1 MPEDFRPRLRSFEF
15 AGARITMIDP
25 ETLLDA
31 AGDVAQV
38 ILHPPEPGTPAG
50 DLSATMLRR
59 RTDGDTV
66 VLRGRI
72 GPARTARPQPA
83 AVSEAVTAVNE
94 VVNQAGEAVSRLLSR
109 LGIPETATSPSRP
122 AREPEFPA
130 EEVPS
135 VTVTDE
141 ATGLK
146 AAVRR
151 SGASVL
157 LESTL
162 PGRTAG
168 TEHIQAFIRILLD
181 VARGAADAGGDDLY
195 FAGQELRVSRFAGDL
210 TGAGGRPGVRLS
222 HLAGLDDVV
231 ARLREV
237 VDSFNHPE
245 VMAKWGARRP
255 QGILMWGP
263 PGTGKTTLAQ
273 ALATEINGTL
283 REIRTPEILSKWVG
297 DSEKK
302 VKRIFAEARA
312 YREPTV
318 LFFDEFDA
326 VISYIGRPDN
336 SADQM
341 HNSIAGIFKQE
352 MNTLV
357 EDNPKV
363 IVVAT
368 TNFPERVDDSLTRS
382 GRFDVK
388 LSVPLPDRQGRAD
401 ILTLMLRRLASLHE
415 REDFRL
421 FAPDVDVDELA
432 ILGSGMSGAD
442 LRELLRRVQLGKA
455 MEEVHSAGTPPAAI
469 GQEDLRRG
477 IAEMQRRS

>member
-1 MPEDFRPRLRSFEF
+1 MPEDFRPPLRSFVF
-15 AGARITMIDP
+15 AGARITLVDP
-25 ETLLDA
+25 ETLLDG
-31 AGDVAQV
+31 AGDVAQA
-38 ILHPPEPGTPAG
+38 ILHPPEPGGPAG
-50 DLSATMLRR
+50 ELAASMLRR
-59 RTDGDTV
+59 RADGDTV
-66 VLRGRI
+66 VLRGRV
-72 GPARTARPQPA
+72 GPARTPRPQPA
-83 AVSEAVTAVNE
+83 TVTEAVTAVND
-94 VVNQAGEAVSRLLSR
+94 VVSQAGEAVSRLLSR
-109 LGIPETATSPSRP
+109 LGLPETPAAPPRP
-122 AREPEFPA
+122 VREPEYPQ

-141 ATGLK
+141 ATGLS
-146 AAVRR
+146 ASVRR
-151 SGASVL
+151 SGGTVL
-157 LESTL
+157 LESAL
-162 PGRTAG
+162 PARTAG
-168 TEHIQAFIRILLD
+168 TEHIQAFVRILLD
-181 VARGAADAGGDDLY
+181 VARGAADAGGDDAY

-231 ARLREV
+231 DRLREV

-297 DSEKK
+297 ESEKK

-336 SADQM
+336 AADQM
-341 HNSIAGIFKQE
+341 HNSMAGIFKQE

-357 EDNPKV
+357 EDNPRV

-368 TNFPERVDDSLTRS
+368 TNFPERVDESLTRS

-388 LSVPLPDRQGRAD
+388 LSVPLPDARGRAD
-401 ILTLMLRRLASLHE
+401 ILALMLRRMLSLYGREGFRLVSDDLDLHE
-415 REDFRL
+415 
-421 FAPDVDVDELA
+421 LA
-432 ILGSGMSGAD
+432 VLSAGMSGAD
-442 LRELLRRVQLGKA
+442 LREVLRRVQLAKA
-455 MEEVHSAGTPPAAI
+455 MQEVRSDGSAPPAI
-469 GQEDLRRG
+469 SQEDLRRV
-477 IAEMQRRS
+477 IAEMRRRS